1 MWLCDPVSRHPT
13 KGEQAEQPGE
23 EEQAHGPARA
33 PQICLPIR
41 SFFSSSDRALAGSQV
56 WRCSHDTYAK
66 KQITATMRH
75 TTKYNSACIADG
87 TGIEKGSC
95 GL

>member
-1 MWLCDPVSRHPT
+1 MWLRDPVRRHT
-13 KGEQAEQPGE
+13 MKGEQTEQPE
-23 EEQAHGPARA
+23 DKQAHEPVRA

-75 TTKYNSACIADG
+75 TTKYNSACSIRPLRRP
-87 TGIEKGSC
+87 TT
-95 GL
+95 